1 MSDDSKSRLDLWLWS
16 ARLFKTRSLAKNAV
30 EGGRV
35 EIGGARVKPGRPV
48 KLGDRIT
55 ITRDLY
61 RLEVIVDGLARRR
74 GSATVAQTLYHET
87 EASIEARTRAV
98 ASRRLSN
105 AGLTPPASRPDRR
118 ARRAI
123 KSMKEGAADDL

>member
-98 ASRRLSN
+98 SSRRLAN

>member
-1 MSDDSKSRLDLWLWS
+1 MWLWS
-16 ARLFKTRSLAKNAV
+16 ARLFKTRSLAKTAV

-48 KLGDRIT
+48 KLGDHIT

-61 RLEVIVDGLARRR
+61 RLELIVDGLARRR